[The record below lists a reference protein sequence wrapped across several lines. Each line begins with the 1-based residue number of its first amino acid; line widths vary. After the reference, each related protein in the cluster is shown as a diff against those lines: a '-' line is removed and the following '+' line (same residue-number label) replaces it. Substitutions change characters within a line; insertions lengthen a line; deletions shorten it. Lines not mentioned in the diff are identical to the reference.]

1 MTLQIVASLTDNTI
15 GVIYDRDSFIIQA
28 TGHDNNRLLMES
40 FKASTQ
46 SNGFPYA
53 AKNNRKRQSKFV
65 GIKEIVH
72 RDIYGMAN
80 F

>member
-1 MTLQIVASLTDNTI
+1 MI
-15 GVIYDRDSFIIQA
+15 
-28 TGHDNNRLLMES
+28 NNRLLMES
-40 FKASTQ
+40 FKASTH